1 MHGETEQHDMG
12 ILREDGTR
20 TGQQDTERK
29 TDQKEAAAAKGNFS
43 EGRVWRL
50 ILSQAL
56 PLTLAQFV
64 QVLYNVVDRAYIGHL
79 PGDDSGMALTG
90 VGIAFP
96 VITLIAAFTNLF
108 ATGGAPLCSIARGK
122 GEEERAGAI
131 LGTTLSMQL
140 LTGILLGILL
150 YFTKQPI
157 LYLFGASD
165 ETYYFAGQY
174 LDIYLTGTVFLMI
187 GTGMNGF
194 ISLQGFPKVG
204 MMTTVIGA
212 ALNLI
217 LDPLFIFTF
226 QMGVRGAAIATV
238 ISQMISAIW
247 VLCFLLGDKALLKIR
262 LKDLRPRF
270 KLLLE
275 IISLGTA
282 GFIMA
287 ATNCAVQAVCN
298 ATLSVY
304 GGDLYVGIMTI
315 INSVREMV
323 GLPVNGL
330 TSGAQPVLGYNYGA
344 RKNNRVLSGIRF
356 TSIVGVVYTT
366 AMWLLII
373 LFPTFFLHI
382 FTSDQTLI
390 DMGRTSLIIYF
401 MGFFMMSLQ
410 FAGQSVFVSLGMSG
424 RAVFF
429 SLLRKVVIVIPLTL
443 ILPQIAG
450 LGVYGVFWAEPVSN
464 FIGGAASFLTMY
476 VTVYRKMKRE
486 GCKNHMQTRMGKE
499 QF

>member
-1 MHGETEQHDMG
+1 MG
-12 ILREDGTR
+12 IKNTDTNGADCPKSDQL
-20 TGQQDTERK
+20 TGNK
-29 TDQKEAAAAKGNFS
+29 AAAAVKGNFG

-79 PGDDSGMALTG
+79 PGKDSGLALTG

-131 LGTTLSMQL
+131 LGTTLSMQI
-140 LTGILLGILL
+140 LTGVVLGIVL
-150 YFTKQPI
+150 YFTKKPI

-165 ETYYFAGQY
+165 DTYFFAGQY
-174 LDIYLTGTVFLMI
+174 LDIYLLGTVFLMI

-212 ALNLI
+212 VLNLI
-217 LDPLFIFTF
+217 LDPLFIFVLH
-226 QMGVRGAAIATV
+226 MGVRGAVIATV
-238 ISQMISAIW
+238 ISQLVSAVW
-247 VLCFLLGDKALLKIR
+247 VLCFLFGDKALLKIR
-262 LKDLRPRF
+262 RKKLRPDF
-270 KLLLE
+270 KLLGE
-275 IISLGTA
+275 IVSLGTA

-298 ATLSVY
+298 ATLSLY

-344 RKNNRVLSGIRF
+344 GKNDRVMSGIRF
-356 TSIVGVVYTT
+356 TSIVGVIYTT
-366 AMWLLII
+366 VMWLLII
-373 LFPTFFLHI
+373 LFPSFFLHI
-382 FTSDQTLI
+382 FTSDQSLI
-390 DMGRTSLIIYF
+390 EMGRTSLIIYF

-429 SLLRKVVIVIPLTL
+429 SLLRKAVIVIPLTFL
-443 ILPQIAG
+443 LPKFAG

-476 VTVYRKMKRE
+476 FTVYRKMKRE
-486 GCKNHMQTRMGKE
+486 G
-499 QF
+499 